1 MFLESLFF
9 SLSVTLPTILML
21 LLGIILRRRRMVDEH
36 FCQVGSKLVFN
47 IALPT
52 LLFMNIV
59 KHPANFGEQLWL
71 ITAGVSGTIAIYLI
85 SEWLAARYIQAR
97 EYRGLF
103 VQGMFRGNTGILGL
117 ALSLNAYGVAA
128 TAPASVYTACITLLF
143 NVLAIITLTHSLGE
157 GKLSVRRILF
167 SLAKNPLILSIL
179 LGILVSKLSLPL
191 PAVLINTGDA
201 IAYIALPL
209 ALICAG
215 ATLNF
220 SQLKKFRKTDENGVA
235 AKIVWLGSIGRLV
248 ITPLLMVLAGKF
260 LFQLSPM
267 ELGIV
272 FLMSSTPLASAS
284 YAMVVYYKG
293 DAVATANMIGVTN
306 LGYMI
311 TSSLGLLVLRQIGW
325 I

>member
-311 TSSLGLLVLRQIGW
+311 TSSLGLFVLRQIGW

>member
-235 AKIVWLGSIGRLV
+235 AKIVWLGSVGRLV

-293 DAVATANMIGVTN
+293 NAVATANMIGVTN

-311 TSSLGLLVLRQIGW
+311 TSSLGLFVLRQIGW

>member
-235 AKIVWLGSIGRLV
+235 AKIVWLGSVGRLV